1 MLTDLRLQN
10 FRSYTDASFEFSP
23 GVNIIVGPNASGKTN
38 LLEAILVIARG
49 TSYRA
54 KDGELMRFEQSWSR
68 LDCDLR
74 SGGKRSVKLKIDSG
88 IDKLYEIE
96 GKPYKRLSLQHSL
109 PAVLFEPNHLQLL
122 AGSPERRR
130 DYIDDLLEQTVAG
143 YGTTRRKYKRAVAQR
158 NALLKQTHGA
168 SSEQLFAWNLRL
180 SQLAGI
186 IIRLRQ
192 DLITKINTDIKGLYK
207 ELSKTTDILAIQHK
221 NTWPIESYE
230 TQFLKKLE
238 ADYVTDQQRG
248 FTGSGPHRED
258 ILVLFDGRPTQEVA
272 SRGEVRTAILAL
284 KIIELKIIEA
294 ARSITPLFL
303 LDDVFSELD
312 AKRRHTLTDYLAPY
326 QTFITTT
333 DADLVLKRF
342 AERCNIIPLGTG

>member
-1 MLTDLRLQN
+1 M
-10 FRSYTDASFEFSP
+10 
-23 GVNIIVGPNASGKTN
+23 
-38 LLEAILVIARG
+38 IARG
-49 TSYRA
+49 GSYRA
-54 KDGELMRFEQSWSR
+54 KDSELVRFEQSWAR
-68 LDCDLR
+68 LDCDLL
-74 SGGKRSVKLKIDSG
+74 SGGKRSVKLKVDSSL
-88 IDKLYEIE
+88 DKTYELE
-96 GKPYKRLSLQHSL
+96 GKVYKRLSLQHSL

-158 NALLKQTHGA
+158 NALLKQTHQ
-168 SSEQLFAWNLRL
+168 SYSEQFFAWNLRL

-186 IIRLRQ
+186 IIRSRQ
-192 DLITKINTDIKGLYK
+192 ELITAINKDIVSLYK
-207 ELSKTTDILAIQHK
+207 ELSKTTDTLTIKHK
-221 NTWPIESYE
+221 NTWPIENYE

-238 ADYVTDQQRG
+238 ADFVSDQQRG
-248 FTGSGPHRED
+248 FTSSGPHRED
-258 ILVLFDGRPTQEVA
+258 ILILFDGRPAQEVA

-284 KIIELKIIEA
+284 KIIELKTIETS
-294 ARSITPLFL
+294 RSVTPLFL

-342 AERCNIIPLGTG
+342 AEGCNIIPLGTR

>member
-10 FRSYTDASFEFSP
+10 FRSYIDESFEFSP

-38 LLEAILVIARG
+38 LLEAVLMIARG
-49 TSYRA
+49 SSYRV
-54 KDGELMRFEQSWSR
+54 KDSELVRFDQSWAR
-68 LDCDLR
+68 LDCDLANNK
-74 SGGKRSVKLKIDSG
+74 KRSIKLKADAG
-88 IDKLYEIE
+88 LDKTYELE
-96 GKPYKRLSLQHSL
+96 GKTYKRLSLQQTL

-130 DYIDDLLEQTVAG
+130 DYIDDLLEQTVPG
-143 YGTTRRKYKRAVAQR
+143 YGTTRRKYKRALAQR
-158 NALLKQTHGA
+158 NALLKQTHKT
-168 SSEQLFAWNLRL
+168 SSEQFFAWNLRL

-186 IIRLRQ
+186 IIRMRQ
-192 DLITKINTDIKGLYK
+192 ELIVSINKDIEDLYK
-207 ELSKTTDILAIQHK
+207 ELSKTKDTLTIKHK
-221 NTWPIESYE
+221 NTWPVENYE

-238 ADYVTDQQRG
+238 ADFITDQQRG

-258 ILVLFDGRPTQEVA
+258 ILVLFDGRPAQEVA

-284 KIIELKIIEA
+284 KVTELKTIEQ

-342 AERCNIIPLGTG
+342 AAECNIIPLGT